1 MNRQETLRAL
11 RQTLARLYPTVDD
24 ARRIITDAG
33 LDPSYIRFDDKA
45 VTNWHNILAEAENR
59 SQLATLVDRA
69 RQEFPRNQE
78 LLQAIQALTASLHG
92 PPAEVPGAKTA
103 DGAAGEGTGL
113 ELVVL
118 RLLADEARRG
128 RLALFVGSDL
138 PRTLTGLPSAPE
150 LARALAARY
159 GLAGSPP
166 AEDFFAVA
174 QQAAGRFR
182 NDLIQFLREALD
194 STGQE
199 PAPIDRLIARLPLR
213 LFITT
218 RYDNLL
224 EQAFQAIPRPVDLVT
239 DDFNASQRR
248 ADRVTLV
255 MLFGD
260 LRHPRSLTLI
270 EDDLYDLA
278 TAKRGVV
285 ALVEQAF
292 SSHTV
297 LFLGFQP
304 DNPGFLTLW
313 REVLRR
319 LGRDAPRAYALVDG
333 PLPDDVRSLWQGRN
347 IDILDAAPLPAL
359 QALANELT

>member
-11 RQTLARLYPTVDD
+11 RQILARLYPTVDD
-24 ARRIITDAG
+24 ARRIVTDAG
-33 LDPSYIRFDDKA
+33 LDPSYIRFDEKA

-59 SQLATLVDRA
+59 SQLATLVERA

-78 LLQAIQALTASLHG
+78 LLQAIQALEGS
-92 PPAEVPGAKTA
+92 PAEAPGVEPTEAV
-103 DGAAGEGTGL
+103 AGQGSGL
-113 ELVVL
+113 EPVVL

-166 AEDFFAVA
+166 TAAEDFFAVA

-224 EQAFQAIPRPVDLVT
+224 ERAFQEIPRPVDLVT

-248 ADRVTLV
+248 ADRATLV

-260 LRHPRSLTLI
+260 LRQPRSLTLI

-292 SSHTV
+292 SSYTV

-359 QALANELT
+359 QALATELT